1 MEAPDCDRDKRRP
14 RKFSSRR
21 QGGDREAYRSFEEKG
36 VEGEVGDG
44 YGVLAGIA
52 MSSSPSVT
60 PSPVTRLI
68 TCATLSSNSGLLH
81 PLGSSP

>member
-1 MEAPDCDRDKRRP
+1 MEAPDCDHDKCHP
-14 RKFSSRR
+14 QKFSSRQ
-21 QGGDREAYRSFEEKG
+21 QGGNREAYHSFEEKG

-44 YGVLAGIA
+44 YGVLAGIE
-52 MSSSPSVT
+52 MSSSLSVT

-81 PLGSSP
+81 PSGSSP